1 MGNQNKTL
9 DDIFQEPKQH
19 AMLRKGGTAL
29 VLLIIG
35 ITLLIVGSNGGFQ
48 EKLYLEGVP
57 ISEIQQGNGIKKNT
71 YLIKTSS
78 GAAVVEALM
87 PGNGLHFEG
96 VVVDKGTVELYGA
109 NGVPKEYPFY
119 KQVLAK
125 N

>member
-29 VLLIIG
+29 VLFIIG
-35 ITLLIVGSNGGFQ
+35 ITLIVGSNGGFQ

-57 ISEIQQGNGIKKNT
+57 ISEVQQGNGIKENT
-71 YLIKTSS
+71 YLIETSS

-87 PGNGLHFEG
+87 PGNGLYFKG
-96 VVVDKGTVELYGA
+96 MVVDKGTVKLYGA
-109 NGVPKEYPFY
+109 NGVPTEYPFY
-119 KQVLAK
+119 KQVLAE